1 LLQSGHLGRRLH
13 ASKRV
18 LAALGG
24 LLVAIPLV
32 LTTFFLT
39 ARARG
44 CGVLCTCLR
53 ARAADAAPPAQTQ
66 DPRFGEH
73 KFVTVNGVRLH
84 YVERGDPALPLLLCL
99 HGFPE
104 SWWSWRWF
112 LRAFAATH
120 HVVAVDQRGYGLTS
134 RPDKVEDYDMEH
146 LAADLVGLLDHLGIE
161 KAVFCGH
168 DWGGFVVWQMALMH
182 PDRVA
187 GVIGLNT
194 PFTPRGDYDPIA
206 SMRFAFGEDMYIVW
220 FQKPGEA
227 DAALGKDVDKTMRFF
242 MRRPPE
248 DMPAPPSGGLSIDR
262 NSSPAT
268 TSTFAFRDMLAEW
281 DKSDTANQLLNPD
294 ELAAFVETFEASG
307 FTGGINWYRNFT
319 RNWIQSEK
327 IDHRVTQPSLMVMA
341 EKDAVLPPSSAD
353 GMEAIIADLEKVLIK
368 DSGHWTQQEKPEEV
382 NRILLD
388 WLGRR
393 FPQPA

>member
-1 LLQSGHLGRRLH
+1 MLSFI
-13 ASKRV
+13 KRV

-120 HVVAVDQRGYGLTS
+120 HVVAVDQRGYGLS
-134 RPDKVEDYDMEH
+134 DAPGPGGWLGSPPYAVRH
-146 LAADLVGLLDHLGIE
+146 LAADVVALVAALGHKSATI
-161 KAVFCGH
+161 AAH
-168 DWGGFVVWQMALMH
+168 DWGVVVAWAAAGQLDRAGALTGLMVLNGPH
-182 PDRVA
+182 LGSYHARAGWAQYMRSLYIAVFQVPAVA
-187 GVIGLNT
+187 EAWLAAGDGAMLDHMFLSRGMGVKRREGPLALTPSDVEVFKWGL
-194 PFTPRGDYDPIA
+194 R
-206 SMRFAFGEDMYIVW
+206 R
-220 FQKPGEA
+220 PGRLS
-227 DAALGKDVDKTMRFF
+227 AAL
-242 MRRPPE
+242 
-248 DMPAPPSGGLSIDR
+248 
-262 NSSPAT
+262 
-268 TSTFAFRDMLAEW
+268 
-281 DKSDTANQLLNPD
+281 
-294 ELAAFVETFEASG
+294 
-307 FTGGINWYRNFT
+307 NWYRQLPGASGEDFAALAPSPARPLRAPCMVIWGVDDKALGEELIADT
-319 RNWIQSEK
+319 ATYTTQLEVV
-327 IDHRVTQPSLMVMA
+327 RVERCSHWCQQ
-341 EKDAVLPPSSAD
+341 DAVEDVLGAAGRFLGSRPSA
-353 GMEAIIADLEKVLIK
+353 
-368 DSGHWTQQEKPEEV
+368 P
-382 NRILLD
+382 LL
-388 WLGRR
+388 
-393 FPQPA
+393 